1 MLAASA
7 EDSDRTVF
15 RADSPEFKKALS
27 ELPDSLVDLIYS
39 QLKIRPER
47 YVELAQAESETE
59 SAADVS
65 VENERLD
72 EDMEELAEQEENS

>member
-1 MLAASA
+1 M
-7 EDSDRTVF
+7 
-15 RADSPEFKKALS
+15 
-27 ELPDSLVDLIYS
+27 PDSLVDLIYS

-47 YVELAQAESETE
+47 YVQLAQAEAEAE
-59 SAADVS
+59 SAAEVS

>member
-1 MLAASA
+1 M
-7 EDSDRTVF
+7 
-15 RADSPEFKKALS
+15 S

-47 YVELAQAESETE
+47 YVQLAQAAAEAE
-59 SAADVS
+59 SAAQVS

>member
-1 MLAASA
+1 M
-7 EDSDRTVF
+7 
-15 RADSPEFKKALS
+15 S

-47 YVELAQAESETE
+47 YVQLAQTGLETE
-59 SAADVS
+59 EAADVS

>member
-1 MLAASA
+1 M
-7 EDSDRTVF
+7 
-15 RADSPEFKKALS
+15 
-27 ELPDSLVDLIYS
+27 DLIYS

-47 YVELAQAESETE
+47 YVQLAQTGLETAAAA
-59 SAADVS
+59 AADVS

>member
-1 MLAASA
+1 M
-7 EDSDRTVF
+7 
-15 RADSPEFKKALS
+15 S
-27 ELPDSLVDLIYS
+27 ELPDSLVGLIYS